1 MAPCGAIV
9 FEKPTSSGFIDSY
22 MTIKLFTVFSLQD
35 EKGEFT
41 LAMGLYENALEA
53 LLNVH
58 NKSQGRK
65 KELLREE
72 VCGSKTNMY

>member
-1 MAPCGAIV
+1 LLYD
-9 FEKPTSSGFIDSY
+9 KPI
-22 MTIKLFTVFSLQD
+22 QD
-35 EKGEFT
+35 EKGEYS

-53 LLNVH
+53 LLKVH

-72 VCGSKTNMY
+72 VFQNFSGKIR

>member
-1 MAPCGAIV
+1 MYTN
-9 FEKPTSSGFIDSY
+9 FQ
-22 MTIKLFTVFSLQD
+22 QD

-53 LLNVH
+53 LLKVH

-72 VCGSKTNMY
+72 VSKTCFPKLCAAGSGFVLQRISRKSIACRMP